1 MKEIKMFDNDEEY
14 TTGWHLWTLRPGDQ
28 IRVSEGTPIR
38 TVTHVSI
45 GSANYEIVSESS
57 YDVFDSKRGEIVTL
71 TRRNRRTTY
80 IAARSFVEMIERGP
94 VNKSETWTSL
104 VPTETEEVSPKPRP
118 ELPPIKYKKA
128 RRKRHA

>member
-1 MKEIKMFDNDEEY
+1 MFDNDAEY
-14 TTGWHLWTLRPGDQ
+14 TTGWHLWTLRTGDK

-57 YDVFDSKRGEIVTL
+57 YDVFDKKRGEIVTL
-71 TRRNRRTTY
+71 TRKNRRSTY

-94 VNKSETWTSL
+94 LNNSETWTSL
-104 VPTETEEVSPKPRP
+104 VPTETEEISPKIKEPRP
-118 ELPPIKYKKA
+118 ELPPIKYQKA
-128 RRKRHA
+128 RRKKRA